1 QSPVGALCTG
11 NCETMPTHRQQR
23 KSRVAPG
30 TAFDFHE
37 RRRSGE
43 KLMEYLTEKV
53 RNFINA
59 MNERGIPLPMLRI
72 NGKATFTGTMTF
84 IAFNTALL
92 GQIGKVTKVIGEVDL
107 TQANYLF
114 LICLGAY
121 L

>member
-1 QSPVGALCTG
+1 
-11 NCETMPTHRQQR
+11 
-23 KSRVAPG
+23 
-30 TAFDFHE
+30 
-37 RRRSGE
+37 
-43 KLMEYLTEKV
+43 MEYLTEKV

-121 L
+121 LGRRMQRSEKGAVELAGSEGSEESK